1 LPNLPPGHPLDSAR
15 LAQWL
20 DAVAPQLGTA
30 APEMNR
36 LAGGSSGAVFRIS
49 RGDGAAVLRMPV
61 WPPRADSA
69 QGMAREAKVLGAL
82 GSTPAPHP
90 RLLAYDAD
98 AAAVGLPVLLMEFV
112 DGWLGS
118 APPPPPFASPAGRH
132 ALAFALIDAVAQV
145 GLVDYEQVGLG
156 DLGRPEGF
164 LDRQVGRWLGQ
175 LEGYKTAYRHP
186 GRDIPDLQYVA
197 DWLRAN
203 QPATQKLALI
213 HSDIGFPNV
222 MFANQPPPRVAAII
236 DWEIA
241 TLGDPLLDL
250 GRAIYT
256 FPGRKAGSGKGRMH
270 DLSDMPT
277 REDLAGRYAEVT
289 GLDVAPLDY
298 YCVLS
303 AFKLACIIEFNYF
316 RVATGQDSSEMAQ
329 SISSYV
335 PEIIAD
341 AAAIARSAG

>member
-1 LPNLPPGHPLDSAR
+1 MSSLPPGHPLDPAS
-15 LAQWL
+15 LAHWL
-20 DAVAPQLGTA
+20 DAVAPQLGSA
-30 APEMNR
+30 APELTR

-49 RGDGAAVLRMPV
+49 RGEGLAVLRMPV

-69 QGMAREAKVLGAL
+69 HGMAREAKVLGAL

-90 RLLAYDAD
+90 RLLAYEAD
-98 AAAVGLPVLLMEFV
+98 AATVGLPVLLMEFV

-118 APPPPPFASPAGRH
+118 APPPPPFANPTGRH
-132 ALAFALIDAVAQV
+132 ALAFALIHAVAQV

-156 DLGRPEGF
+156 GLGRPEGF

-175 LEGYKTAYRHP
+175 LEGYKTAYGHP
-186 GRDIPDLQYVA
+186 GREIPDLHYVA

-203 QPATQKLALI
+203 RPATQKAALI

-222 MFANQPPPRVAAII
+222 MFANNPPPHVAAII

-256 FPGRKAGSGKGRMH
+256 FPGRKVGSGKGRMH

-277 REDLAGRYAEVT
+277 REDLAERYADLT
-289 GLDVAPLDY
+289 GLDVAALDY

-316 RVATGQDSSEMAQ
+316 RAATGQDGSEMARTL
-329 SISSYV
+329 SSYV

-341 AAAIARSAG
+341 AAAIARTAG